1 MDRRQFVG
9 LTGLISASAIL
20 SRYGLGQQ
28 SKRAAVVIGVD
39 KCRNLVKLNAAA
51 SGARK
56 FAAWLESE
64 GFEVNRFIDGVDGQG
79 DPIKVKVNSIF
90 ESIEELIAK
99 GTFEQLVV
107 YFSGHGFLN
116 NYTEYWMLS
125 DAPVNPNQ
133 AINLQQSEFNARRQG
148 IRNVVFIADTCR
160 STPNSLSASGVVGGS
175 IFPATD
181 LSSPVSAEVD
191 IFYAAQPGD
200 PALEVG
206 VAEAAGS
213 YYGIFTESFLHAFR
227 APKNDMVTTNENG
240 DEVILNRNLRSW
252 LQSDVDRRAQLI
264 SLSRSQIPESQV
276 ESLNY
281 IGLVRREANAE
292 VDLPDRPT
300 TFSDSA
306 GFILNERGFDVL
318 ASTELI
324 DSLDKKKTQIQRSK
338 KTTDFYLAAS
348 RIDDGEKSAPKSF
361 ETQTGLYVSGAVVEE
376 VVGNKDLAHVEI
388 ALNKEPGAIRVDP
401 RPWQPASVAIRFAD
415 GSGTVVAALPGY
427 IGTIVV
433 DDGRVVNVS
442 YLPSG
447 LDVASD
453 TQATRL
459 AELRRLVAASA
470 RFGTFQI
477 PGAGDE
483 RRSRADNF
491 GDNIRMLKGIDPTL
505 GIYAAYAYFEAQQ
518 ISDVRSVM
526 SFMDS
531 DIGGRVFDVAMLAD
545 TLTDSRISRDSGVA
559 PFCPMLSQGWNFVSI
574 ARIALPDSVMNASRH
589 VRPALWTTFEPPGM
603 DFVWELLESGTVQ

>member
-1 MDRRQFVG
+1 MDRRQFIG

-28 SKRAAVVIGVD
+28 SRRAAVVIGVD

-51 SGARK
+51 SGAHK
-56 FAAWLESE
+56 FANWLESE
-64 GFEVNRFIDGVDGQG
+64 GFEVKRFIDGVDEQG
-79 DPIKVKVNSIF
+79 DPIKVMVNSIY
-90 ESIEELIAK
+90 ESIEDLIAR
-99 GTFEQLVV
+99 GIFEQLVV

-133 AINLQQSEFNARRQG
+133 AINLRQSEFNARRQG

-160 STPNSLSASGVVGGS
+160 STPDSLSASSVSGGS
-175 IFPATD
+175 IFPASE

-206 VAEAAGS
+206 VAQAAGS

-227 APKNDMVTTNENG
+227 APKNDMVTTNDNG
-240 DEVILNRNLRSW
+240 DEVILNRNLRNW
-252 LQSDVDRRAQLI
+252 LQSDVDRRAQQI
-264 SLSRSQIPESQV
+264 SLARSQIPESQV
-276 ESLNY
+276 ESLEY

-306 GFILNERGFDVL
+306 GLVFSERGYNVL

-324 DSLDKKKTQIQRSK
+324 NRPDVQKAQIQESK
-338 KTTDFYLAAS
+338 KTTDFYLAVS

-361 ETQTGLYVSGAVVEE
+361 ETQTGLFVFGADVEE
-376 VVGNKDLAHVEI
+376 VAGNDDIARVEI
-388 ALNKEPGAIRVDP
+388 ASNKGPGAIRVDP
-401 RPWQPASVAIRFAD
+401 RHWQPVSVAIRFSD

-427 IGTIVV
+427 IGTVIV

-442 YLPSG
+442 YSPSG
-447 LDVASD
+447 LDAAGDS
-453 TQATRL
+453 QAARL
-459 AELRRLVAASA
+459 AELRQLVAASA

-477 PGAGDE
+477 PGVGDE
-483 RRSRADNF
+483 RRSRADSF
-491 GDNIRMLKGIDPTL
+491 GDKIRMLKGIDPTL

-518 ISDVRSVM
+518 ISDVHSVM
-526 SFMDS
+526 SFMDN
-531 DIGGRVFDVAMLAD
+531 DISGRVFDVAMLAD
-545 TLTDSRISRDSGVA
+545 VLTNTQIDRDSGIA

-574 ARIALPDSVMNASRH
+574 ARITLPDAVHSASRH
-589 VRPALWTTFEPPGM
+589 IRPALWTTFESPGV
-603 DFVWELLESGTVQ
+603 DRLFDVLETGTVQ